1 MIGTVNLVP
10 RGQAWGTASA
20 RLTHLEPWK
29 EANCTL
35 ASNACFYRTRAR
47 GDRRGADRHHTV
59 AKRPTKRITISF
71 YGFILFQGKVVIRPI
86 AFKPAAM
93 TPAARF
99 GLAGERY
106 GSTPILTRPGSRL
119 TLYGST
125 NDLRQPSSSSNYSL
139 DRKLR
144 SSCPSASSS
153 PPLAMSSLTSLPHKL
168 VNYDSLE
175 SVRKSPVSTVDGSM
189 MNKTSYRLSGAGGG
203 SLLDLTPSP
212 SDSGVSE
219 LEAALRDRDSELAY
233 LRQTMEH
240 NEQVIFR
247 VYQEKEK
254 VWERELRRLKS
265 VHENRLRASAQKA
278 LKLEQMLMMQT
289 YQLQQDKKRLCAE
302 TQRANCQ
309 SERLRQEVT
318 ALRGRLEETEWGLCQ
333 KTGEISLLKSQLK
346 DYQNEQ
352 TSKCQ
357 ELLQLRNEQRE
368 FREQLDLRDTEIT
381 EIRKQSEEKDNEI
394 QNLKQ
399 ELARL
404 HSKSQSDVSCSDSL
418 SETERLK
425 AEIRELREELSDMSL
440 TEYEGTEPGRSQR
453 TPLSEED
460 IEIQR
465 LNGTECSCPEL
476 EKLREEIEM
485 KTKDF
490 ENERVV
496 WAQEKE
502 KVLRYQRQLQMN
514 YVQMYRRTRAL
525 EAEVESL
532 TIELEL
538 DKTGVKKQLPAS
550 DLTQTIEL

>member
-1 MIGTVNLVP
+1 MATIDSGTETLFSDDDASCELVGSPSVCYGDEGHFEEVN
-10 RGQAWGTASA
+10 
-20 RLTHLEPWK
+20 RLAPPNIQPFSGVLEK
-29 EANCTL
+29 
-35 ASNACFYRTRAR
+35 
-47 GDRRGADRHHTV
+47 
-59 AKRPTKRITISF
+59 
-71 YGFILFQGKVVIRPI
+71 GKVVIRPI

-119 TLYGST
+119 TLYGSS
-125 NDLRQPSSSSNYSL
+125 NDLRQPTASSNYSL

-175 SVRKSPVSTVDGSM
+175 SVRKSPVSTADGSM
-189 MNKTSYRLSGAGGG
+189 MNKASYRLSGAGGG

-254 VWERELRRLKS
+254 VWERELRRMKTL
-265 VHENRLRASAQKA
+265 HENRLRASAQKA

-289 YQLQQDKKRLCAE
+289 YQLQQDKKRLSAE

-309 SERLRQEVT
+309 TERLKQEVN

-357 ELLQLRNEQRE
+357 ELLQLRTEHRD
-368 FREQLDLRDTEIT
+368 FRDQLDLREAQIS
-381 EIRKQSEEKDNEI
+381 QLQLQCEEKDAEI
-394 QNLKQ
+394 KKLKE
-399 ELARL
+399 ELA
-404 HSKSQSDVSCSDSL
+404 KEL
-418 SETERLK
+418 S
-425 AEIRELREELSDMSL
+425 EELSDMSL
-440 TEYEGTEPGRSQR
+440 GSVESLKQ
-453 TPLSEED
+453 
-460 IEIQR
+460 EIA
-465 LNGTECSCPEL
+465 T
-476 EKLREEIEM
+476 

-490 ENERVV
+490 EKERVV

-538 DKTGVKKQLPAS
+538 DKTGKKQLPPG

>member
-1 MIGTVNLVP
+1 
-10 RGQAWGTASA
+10 
-20 RLTHLEPWK
+20 
-29 EANCTL
+29 
-35 ASNACFYRTRAR
+35 
-47 GDRRGADRHHTV
+47 
-59 AKRPTKRITISF
+59 
-71 YGFILFQGKVVIRPI
+71 
-86 AFKPAAM
+86 M

-125 NDLRQPSSSSNYSL
+125 NDLRQPSGSSNYSL

-144 SSCPSASSS
+144 SSCPSTSSS

-175 SVRKSPVSTVDGSM
+175 SVRKSSPVSTADGSM

-265 VHENRLRASAQKA
+265 VHESRLRASAQKA

-357 ELLQLRNEQRE
+357 ELLQLRTEHRE
-368 FREQLDLRDTEIT
+368 FREQLDLREAEIG
-381 EIRKQSEEKDNEI
+381 ELKKQSFEKDDEI
-394 QNLKQ
+394 KVLKQ
-399 ELARL
+399 EIMRL
-404 HSKSQSDVSCSDSL
+404 NGNLEPEPPASEDL

-440 TEYEGTEPGRSQR
+440 NEYGGAEPGRSQR
-453 TPLSEED
+453 TQLSQED

-465 LNGTECSCPEL
+465 LNGTDCSCPDL
-476 EKLREEIEM
+476 EKLKEEIEM

-490 ENERVV
+490 ENERLV

-514 YVQMYRRTRAL
+514 YVHMYRRTRAL

-538 DKTGVKKQLPAS
+538 DKTGVKKQLPAA